1 MGRKPMTSI
10 TTEDNA
16 LRDFVAG
23 QEDALKSVPPQ
34 SDKYY
39 YQMGWED
46 VTYEISLGRT
56 KWDLNPKTN
65 YLEPIEV

>member
-1 MGRKPMTSI
+1 MTPI

-23 QEDALKSVPPQ
+23 QEDALNSLRPQ